1 MSEAPGSRG
10 QSVRGAAL
18 WSMAAQYASFAIT
31 FVTSVL
37 ISRFFLGPEEV
48 GLFSI
53 ALAAA
58 MLVSVLQDFGITRY
72 VAG

>member
-1 MSEAPGSRG
+1 MSGQGNRTG

-31 FVTSVL
+31 FIVSVL

-48 GLFSI
+48 GLF
-53 ALAAA
+53 
-58 MLVSVLQDFGITRY
+58 
-72 VAG
+72 